1 MSMTVEQMIRVDAPA
16 EAVFA
21 KASDIEGSPAQQPK
35 IKRIEMLTPGPVG
48 IGTRWNETRAMGK
61 KEATVTLEITEFDP
75 PRSYTVECDSA
86 GTHYTTTISAEPA
99 GDSSTLRATVHAKPS
114 GFFAGLLAK
123 MVMGM
128 MRKEIHEDLLCIKRA
143 AESS

>member
-1 MSMTVEQMIRVDAPA
+1 MSMIVEQIVRVEAPA
-16 EAVFA
+16 EIVFV
-21 KASDIEGSPAQQPK
+21 KASDIEGSPVHQPK
-35 IKRIEMLTPGPVG
+35 IKRIEVLTQGPVG

-86 GTHYTTTISAEPA
+86 GTHYTTTMSIETA
-99 GDSSTLRATVHAKPS
+99 GDASTLRAKVQAKPG
-114 GFFAGLLAK
+114 GFLAGLLAK

-143 AESS
+143 SEKA

>member
-1 MSMTVEQMIRVDAPA
+1 MSMIVQQIVRVEAPA
-16 EAVFA
+16 ETVFA
-21 KASDIEGSPAQQPK
+21 KVSDIEGSSVHQPK

-61 KEATVTLEITEFDP
+61 KEATLTLEITEFDP

-99 GDSSTLRATVHAKPS
+99 GDASTLRATVHAKPS

-128 MRKEIHEDLLCIKRA
+128 MRTEIHEDLLCIKRA
-143 AESS
+143 AESG